1 MLLAVYAV
9 CVSKKNNNLSVWAT
23 VCYRI
28 NPEQQSTN
36 HSARYKHSA
45 IPSISKIKPT
55 TKRGVYTLCL
65 RNLVQCCTA
74 WRPLQ
79 FDSYVQPKSAINQ
92 LRKPRL
98 AKGIFTQL
106 GCNNVL
112 NPIIPNFTRIHWY
125 RPTILKVY
133 GIGFPTSSFVNKSW
147 YTKLNCWLQYFDL
160 VKPLLSL
167 LLLSLLG
174 LPQWPHEFII
184 LSQ

>member
-1 MLLAVYAV
+1 MF
-9 CVSKKNNNLSVWAT
+9 S
-23 VCYRI
+23 
-28 NPEQQSTN
+28 
-36 HSARYKHSA
+36 
-45 IPSISKIKPT
+45 
-55 TKRGVYTLCL
+55 
-65 RNLVQCCTA
+65 RNLQ
-74 WRPLQ
+74 
-79 FDSYVQPKSAINQ
+79 SINLENQ
-92 LRKPRL
+92 DWPRV
-98 AKGIFTQL
+98 IFTQL

-174 LPQWPHEFII
+174 LPQWPQWVHHFCPSSSRHPPAIRGVFRTPLTP
-184 LSQ
+184 LSAPTVGRGELSGLAKAFFWLNLG